1 MDADPRIAYLRSAG
15 ARHTVTDPHFDYFHY
30 ASA

>member
-1 MDADPRIAYLRSAG
+1 VDADPKIAYLPGAG
-15 ARHTVTDPHFDYFHY
+15 ARHAVTDPHFDYFHY